1 VTTDLGTAAIAG
13 AAAVI
18 GVLCGALLNRRN
30 EKQAEAD
37 RLLVSALNDAMIAI
51 AEAAQGG
58 GSEVRARYA
67 SAKARIALYA
77 SPAVVTVFRRFQ
89 DEANTATAEGRA
101 LLIDVVF
108 AARHE
113 LGKQAA
119 NRSDIEKLVLG
130 EEDATREPDN

>member
-1 VTTDLGTAAIAG
+1 MTTGLGTAAIAG

-51 AEAAQGG
+51 AEVAQGG
-58 GSEVRARYA
+58 GREALARYA

-77 SPAVVTVFRRFQ
+77 SPTVVTAFRRFQ
-89 DEANTATAEGRA
+89 DDANTVTADGRA
-101 LLIDVVF
+101 LLIDIVLAV
-108 AARHE
+108 RHE
-113 LGKQAA
+113 LGKQAT
-119 NRSDIEKLVLG
+119 SQTDIEKLVFG
-130 EEDATREPDN
+130 REDATRESDD